1 MHIKD
6 LCKESHQIAIDKGW
20 FDSRDL
26 ESTDTRLAFCA
37 LAHSEI
43 SEAVECIRHNDLHM
57 RIENG
62 KPEGAVVEL
71 ADAVIRICD
80 TCEALGLDL
89 EGAIKIKTEYN
100 AKRPYRHG
108 GKLA

>member
-20 FDSRDL
+20 FDSRNL

-37 LAHSEI
+37 L
-43 SEAVECIRHNDLHM
+43 
-57 RIENG
+57 
-62 KPEGAVVEL
+62 
-71 ADAVIRICD
+71 
-80 TCEALGLDL
+80 
-89 EGAIKIKTEYN
+89 
-100 AKRPYRHG
+100 RHG